1 MNFALPAITLLL
13 LLLPGILAVQ
23 GFLGKI
29 GRKTSDPVGQAGI
42 TWAWLVA
49 LLIAPI
55 IHLGLSAVLVWLHLA
70 WPPDLHAIFV
80 LLSGEFADQA
90 EFSRTA
96 SSVIDAPWRIT
107 FYFLLASLMG
117 LALGRLA
124 QLLVRGT
131 ELDRRFGSLH
141 FGNDWHYL
149 FNGEIQ
155 PDMPRPNAVV
165 VAATVEH
172 AGQVYLYVGYLR
184 DYAVDRDG
192 ELKRLHMNSVVRR
205 RIGDDREPGQS
216 QQMPDRTGRFYPIT
230 GDELVIIFRDVRTL
244 NVRYLYI
251 KPEEPAPTTNRGRQ
265 RASR

>member
-1 MNFALPAITLLL
+1 VNFALPAITLLL

-29 GRKTSDPVGQAGI
+29 GRRTSDPVGQAGI

-49 LLIAPI
+49 LLIAPP
-55 IHLGLSAVLVWLHLA
+55 IHLGLSAALVAARIAL
-70 WPPDLHAIFV
+70 PPDLHAIFV
-80 LLSGEFADQA
+80 LLSGQFTDNTDFA
-90 EFSRTA
+90 RTVA
-96 SSVIDAPWRIT
+96 SVIGSPWRVT
-107 FYFLLASLMG
+107 LYFLLASLVG

-124 QLLVRGT
+124 QLLVRGS

-149 FNGEIQ
+149 FNGEISS
-155 PDMPRPNAVV
+155 DVPRPDAVV
-165 VAATVEH
+165 VAVTVEH
-172 AGQVYLYVGYLR
+172 AGQAYLYVGYLR

-205 RIGDDREPGQS
+205 RMGDDREPGQK
-216 QQMPDRTGRFYPIT
+216 QEMPDRTGRFYPIT

-251 KPEEPAPTTNRGRQ
+251 KPK
-265 RASR
+265 

>member
-55 IHLGLSAVLVWLHLA
+55 IHLGLSAVLVALHVAL
-70 WPPDLHAIFV
+70 PPDLHALFV
-80 LLSGEFADQA
+80 LLSGQFADKA
-90 EFSRTA
+90 DFSRTID
-96 SSVIDAPWRIT
+96 SVIATPWRVT
-107 FYFLLASLMG
+107 LYFLFAALVG

-124 QLLVRGT
+124 QLLVRGS

-149 FNGEIQ
+149 FNGEIRS
-155 PDMPRPNAVV
+155 DVPRPDAVV

-172 AGQVYLYVGYLR
+172 AGQCYLYVGYLR

-205 RIGDDREPGQS
+205 RIGDDREPGE
-216 QQMPDRTGRFYPIT
+216 QQQIPDRTGRFYPIT
-230 GDELVIIFRDVRTL
+230 GDELVIIFKDVRTL

-251 KPEEPAPTTNRGRQ
+251 KPK
-265 RASR
+265 